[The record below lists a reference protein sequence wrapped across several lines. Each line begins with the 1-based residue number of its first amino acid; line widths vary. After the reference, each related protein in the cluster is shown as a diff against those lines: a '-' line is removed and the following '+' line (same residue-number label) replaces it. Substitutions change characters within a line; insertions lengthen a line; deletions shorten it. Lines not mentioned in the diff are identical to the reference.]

1 LIIIFFLSKL
11 YIATIIQKKFRYL
24 NVTTIVTKNT
34 KCWQHCHDNATS
46 HIRSFKWLTT
56 IMLHNQIVAS

>member
-1 LIIIFFLSKL
+1 M
-11 YIATIIQKKFRYL
+11 KFRYL